1 MHVTY
6 SQAALPTNKT
16 APRTTD
22 FPSPRFFSPEPA
34 EYTTHEQ
41 SDPYRILVR
50 RVASGYPLE
59 SLIGIAP
66 IEEQRLLRPASEG
79 LNTHATCVKR
89 HRQSWYYKQFFVTH
103 CFVVTTTVSR
113 SSALPLLNRCAP
125 CVVDNTIPRT
135 RLICFALSTP
145 RIARAR
151 RSSRA
156 RSRSVSTRS

>member
-16 APRTTD
+16 APRTTN
-22 FPSPRFFSPEPA
+22 FPSSRFFSPEPA

-59 SLIGIAP
+59 SLIGISP

-89 HRQSWYYKQFFVTH
+89 HRQSWYLSNSSSLIALLLLLRSLVHQPFDFLIGARCPSSTILYLELDQHVPHFPLQG
-103 CFVVTTTVSR
+103 SR
-113 SSALPLLNRCAP
+113 EQGGQAEQE
-125 CVVDNTIPRT
+125 VIP
-135 RLICFALSTP
+135 
-145 RIARAR
+145 
-151 RSSRA
+151 
-156 RSRSVSTRS
+156 